1 MLRAWPINCTR
12 TRTGLALKS
21 SDNVRDYQ
29 AKCMNRMFGA
39 NKRARSGLI
48 VLPCG
53 AGKTFVG
60 ITAACTI
67 NKKTMVLCPGDPS
80 VMRAS
85 KL

>member
-1 MLRAWPINCTR
+1 MIVNSRSKPVAWRKPSAT
-12 TRTGLALKS
+12 TGLALKS
-21 SDNVRDYQ
+21 SDHVRDYQ

-60 ITAACTI
+60 I
-67 NKKTMVLCPGDPS
+67 V
-80 VMRAS
+80 
-85 KL
+85 